1 MLTLKEMIQYGDDLV
16 DEIGE
21 LEDEI
26 TYYEFGSYAY
36 DQLNMEIESLGLKL
50 DNLMKEITETYGE
63 VHTLSFL
70 AEVLKS
76 TSDA

>member
-16 DEIGE
+16 DEIAE

-26 TYYEFGSYAY
+26 TYHDFGSYAY
-36 DQLNMEIESLGLKL
+36 DQLDMEIHDLSLKL
-50 DNLMKEITETYGE
+50 DKLMKEITETYGE
-63 VHTLSFL
+63 AHTFSFL
-70 AEVLKS
+70 TEILKS